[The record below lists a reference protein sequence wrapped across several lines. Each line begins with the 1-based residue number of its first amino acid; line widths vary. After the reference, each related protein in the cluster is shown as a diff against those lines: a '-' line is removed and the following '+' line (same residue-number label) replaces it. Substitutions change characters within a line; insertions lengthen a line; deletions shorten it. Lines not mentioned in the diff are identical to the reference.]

1 MGQAKARGTRD
12 QRVAEAVERAR
23 LAAIDRKAKADVARK
38 LQDKLQD
45 KRVESLNKGNVV
57 LGGRSSMRVR
67 GRMATS
73 LVALA
78 AMSMLAR

>member
-38 LQDKLQD
+38 LQDK
-45 KRVESLNKGNVV
+45 RVETLSKGNVV
-57 LGGRSSMRVR
+57 LGGRPSMRGR
-67 GRMATS
+67 GRMASS
-73 LVALA
+73 LLALA